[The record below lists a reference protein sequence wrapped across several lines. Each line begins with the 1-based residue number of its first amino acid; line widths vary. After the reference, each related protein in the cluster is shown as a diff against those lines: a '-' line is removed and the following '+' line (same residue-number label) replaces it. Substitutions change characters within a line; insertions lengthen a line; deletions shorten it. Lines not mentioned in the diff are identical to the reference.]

1 MIWNPKQN
9 AMKTN
14 STLVVLIRILAFILL
29 CLYSLVVFGQQDHNL
44 HNKSSFSLAG
54 QHQVSQSALVS
65 FEGND
70 KNEKIRL
77 QWTLTEGNKANS
89 VLVEKS
95 LTGDNYQYV
104 VDFWVNL
111 DGNAT
116 KNFRYSDSKKGNGPV
131 YYRLKITDASGKV
144 QYSNVL
150 YFSEQKD
157 K

>member
-1 MIWNPKQN
+1 MIRNPKLN
-9 AMKTN
+9 TMKTN

-29 CLYSLVVFGQQDHNL
+29 CLYSLLVFGQDHTPPNKTMFSVASL
-44 HNKSSFSLAG
+44 HQASE
-54 QHQVSQSALVS
+54 SALVS

-70 KNEKIRL
+70 MNEKIRL

-95 LTGDNYQYV
+95 HSGDSYQYV

-111 DGNAT
+111 DGNST
-116 KNFRYSDSKKGNGPV
+116 KNFRYSDSKKGSGPV

-144 QYSNVL
+144 QYSNTL